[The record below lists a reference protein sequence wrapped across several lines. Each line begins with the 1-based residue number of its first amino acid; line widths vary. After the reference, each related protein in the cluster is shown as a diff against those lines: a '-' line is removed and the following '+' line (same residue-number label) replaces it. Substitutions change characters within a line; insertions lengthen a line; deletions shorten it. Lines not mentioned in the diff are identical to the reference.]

1 MDSHWRGSW
10 ARGTDAGYLVVD
22 LTDRCDG
29 ANVSD
34 KIEDIRVRLDTIG
47 EELADLAIDVLRQAV
62 DEGAQQRPPIE
73 KTLTKARRAVAKA
86 ARILDEAD

>member
-1 MDSHWRGSW
+1 M
-10 ARGTDAGYLVVD
+10 
-22 LTDRCDG
+22 
-29 ANVSD
+29 SD